1 MLEKYILI
9 PADESVKPYYVE
21 IDSERFNDTV
31 HELLDCDYFEP
42 VYCHIGYVLLVDE
55 VGKLKDPPKPV
66 NFRASGFYP
75 GSMYGDPI
83 VGDVIVCTE
92 GMRDGEPDFVPLSLR
107 LDHLMCR
114 ILEMN

>member
-21 IDSERFNDTV
+21 IDRSGLMILFMSFLTAII
-31 HELLDCDYFEP
+31 FES

-92 GMRDGEPDFVPLSLR
+92 GMRDGEPDFVPLSLW